1 MLDSTKANEFASQ
14 YGNDVYSEV
23 KSCLNIT
30 SITSRFVLLFCVT
43 LLESS
48 KQFSHYYDFTNY
60 IYFSCT
66 PTAR

>member
-30 SITSRFVLLFCVT
+30 SIASKIVLLFCFT
-43 LLESS
+43 L
-48 KQFSHYYDFTNY
+48 
-60 IYFSCT
+60 I
-66 PTAR
+66 RVM

>member
-30 SITSRFVLLFCVT
+30 SIISRIVLLFCVT
-43 LLESS
+43 LLRV
-48 KQFSHYYDFTNY
+48 K
-60 IYFSCT
+60 
-66 PTAR
+66 